1 MENVMAAEIQRPK
14 VLILNGSPHKEGTTN
29 RALEE
34 VAATLEKEGIET
46 ETVHV
51 GHLNVRGCSGCYACS
66 KLKKC
71 VHDDIVNEIAEK
83 FKAAD
88 GLIIGS
94 PVFYA
99 SPNGALLALLDRLF
113 YSSRFDK
120 SMKVGASVVAARRG
134 GCTASFDVLNKY
146 FTISD
151 MPIVSARYWNQ
162 VHGNNASDAEKDL
175 EGLHTMRGLGRNMAF
190 LIKCI
195 KLGKEQLPPIEKE
208 SKVYTNFIR
217 KEN

>member
-1 MENVMAAEIQRPK
+1 MSDVNNGAMPK
-14 VLILNGSPHKEGTTN
+14 VILLNGSPHKEGTTY
-29 RALEE
+29 RALCE
-34 VAATLEKEGIET
+34 VADTLTAEGIEA
-46 ETVHV
+46 EIIHV
-51 GHLNVRGCSGCYACS
+51 GHLTVKGCMGCYACG

-83 FKAAD
+83 FKEAD
-88 GLIIGS
+88 GLILGS

-99 SPNGALLALLDRLF
+99 SPNGAFLALLDRLF

-134 GCTASFDVLNKY
+134 GLTASFDVLNKY

-162 VHGNNASDAEKDL
+162 LHGNNAEEAERDL
-175 EGLHTMRGLGRNMAF
+175 EGLHTMRGLAKNMAF

-195 KLGKEQLPPIEKE
+195 RLGKEQLPPIERE

>member
-1 MENVMAAEIQRPK
+1 MSDVNNGAMPK
-14 VLILNGSPHKEGTTN
+14 VILLNGSPHKEGTTN
-29 RALEE
+29 RALTE
-34 VAATLEKEGIET
+34 VANTLIKEGVDAEII
-46 ETVHV
+46 HV
-51 GHLNVRGCSGCYACS
+51 GHLTVKGCMGCYACG

-71 VHDDIVNEIAEK
+71 VIDDIVNEIAEK
-83 FKAAD
+83 FKEAD

-99 SPNGALLALLDRLF
+99 SPNGAFLALLDRLF

-120 SMKVGASVVAARRG
+120 TMKVGASVVAARRG

-162 VHGNNASDAEKDL
+162 LHGNNAEDAERDL

-190 LIKCI
+190 LIKSI
-195 KLGKEQLPPIEKE
+195 RLGKEQLPPIERE

-217 KEN
+217 KEG

>member
-1 MENVMAAEIQRPK
+1 MTNTNDTSLPK
-14 VLILNGSPHKEGTTN
+14 VIILNGSPHKEGTTF
-29 RALEE
+29 RALSE
-34 VAATLEKEGIET
+34 VAKTLEAEGVAAEII
-46 ETVHV
+46 HV
-51 GHLNVRGCSGCYACS
+51 GHLTVKGCSGCYACG

-83 FKAAD
+83 FKEAD

-94 PVFYA
+94 PVYYA
-99 SPNGALLALLDRLF
+99 SPNGAFLALLDRLF

-120 SMKVGASVVAARRG
+120 AMKVGASVVAARRG

-162 VHGNNASDAEKDL
+162 VHGSNATDAERDL
-175 EGLHTMRGLGRNMAF
+175 EGLHTMRGLGKNMAF

-195 KLGKEQLPPIEKE
+195 RLGKEQLPPIEKE
-208 SKVYTNFIR
+208 SKIYTNFIP
-217 KEN
+217 KDN